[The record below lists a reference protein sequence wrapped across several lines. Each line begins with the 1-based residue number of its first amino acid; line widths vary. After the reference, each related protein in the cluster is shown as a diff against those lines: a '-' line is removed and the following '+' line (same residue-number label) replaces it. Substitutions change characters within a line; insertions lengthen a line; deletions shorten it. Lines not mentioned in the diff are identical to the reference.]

1 MHTILKKA
9 ALTAALATASLSAS
23 AAETHITVWADVDP
37 TLALLQADGSVL
49 PDSVPLTH
57 NPIRGLVPWE
67 RMVRIYSNDESADV
81 EVRLLSTPSLVHQDG
96 TGAAVPMTV
105 SLNRRALTTAA
116 QDFLAGDL
124 FDGAM
129 PGASVAMPLTIAQT
143 TPAPI
148 TAKGRYTGLVSIAMV
163 QKAGTP

>member
-23 AAETHITVWADVDP
+23 AAENHITLWADVDP
-37 TLALLQADGSVL
+37 TLALLQADGSAL
-49 PDSVPLTH
+49 PDAAELTH
-57 NPIRGLVPWE
+57 NPIAGLVPWE
-67 RMVRIYSNDESADV
+67 RMVRIYSNDQDADV
-81 EVRLLSTPSLVHQDG
+81 EVRLLSTPQLVHQDG
-96 TGAAVPMTV
+96 TGAAVPITV
-105 SLNRRALTTAA
+105 SLNRRALATTG
-116 QDFLAGDL
+116 QDFLASDL
-124 FDGAM
+124 FDGAVT
-129 PGASVAMPLTIAQT
+129 GASVAMPLTIAQT